1 VFVSISFLI
10 HKVSFRTACSLVFFF
25 VVLAFL
31 STSNAQNEKKDFL
44 KNIFESGDLNKDQV
58 WTFDEAKTILPKIE
72 KKLKKAVNED
82 ELRAY
87 FDQVDSNRDGK
98 IDKAEFKAAI
108 SQQILKYREKKA
120 QNIE

>member
-1 VFVSISFLI
+1 MLV
-10 HKVSFRTACSLVFFF
+10 CYSLFI
-25 VVLAFL
+25 VLAFL
-31 STSNAQNEKKDFL
+31 STSSAQNEKKDFI
-44 KNIFESGDLNKDQV
+44 KNLFESGDLNKDQV

-72 KKLKKAVNED
+72 KKYKIDMDED
-82 ELRAY
+82 KLRAL
-87 FDQVDSNRDGK
+87 FEQGDSNHDGK